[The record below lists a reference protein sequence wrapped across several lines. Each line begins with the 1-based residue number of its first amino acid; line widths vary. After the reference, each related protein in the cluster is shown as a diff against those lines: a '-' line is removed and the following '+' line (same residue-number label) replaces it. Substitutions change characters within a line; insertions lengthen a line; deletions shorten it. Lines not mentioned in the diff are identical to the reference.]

1 MLRALSLS
9 SRLRPSL
16 PKLAPSAPRL
26 LSTTARPLAQCAAP
40 RLLTPAVRPLSLC
53 AAAAAPAARPAA
65 SLCARRILGGAAPR
79 RALSTSS
86 IPPNWPKATMVAQAV
101 SWMSHNRTMVA
112 VMCGASIVVYGLYR
126 FSVRTM
132 KFFFHV
138 SDKEIF
144 TIGFAT
150 GLVAAAGIAAA
161 VLLVNRFIT
170 FQPDHLYRAA
180 LQELRKNSAVEEALG
195 GFWRPTNFRGYAAES
210 LEEAVRGSERRA
222 RSTYLE
228 APSRRMQMVFGVQGA
243 KHDGVVSLEAH
254 KRGTKIWFDM
264 LSLDV
269 RGSKQHM
276 FLKGDKDRPLF
287 PEIAE
292 VLGGL
297 RK

>member
-1 MLRALSLS
+1 
-9 SRLRPSL
+9 
-16 PKLAPSAPRL
+16 
-26 LSTTARPLAQCAAP
+26 
-40 RLLTPAVRPLSLC
+40 
-53 AAAAAPAARPAA
+53 
-65 SLCARRILGGAAPR
+65 
-79 RALSTSS
+79 
-86 IPPNWPKATMVAQAV
+86 MVAQAV

-144 TIGFAT
+144 TIGFVT

-161 VLLVNRFIT
+161 VLFVNRFIT

-228 APSRRMQMVFGVQGA
+228 APSRRMQMVFGVQA
-243 KHDGVVSLEAH
+243 RSTTASCRSRRTSAARKICLRHALARRPRLEAAH
-254 KRGTKIWFDM
+254 VPQGRQGPTALPGDCRG
-264 LSLDV
+264 LGV
-269 RGSKQHM
+269 AARRRG
-276 FLKGDKDRPLF
+276 
-287 PEIAE
+287 
-292 VLGGL
+292 
-297 RK
+297 